1 MIKYVNYLLL
11 LNVKRNEVKLV
22 FSFVKGDRTLIY
34 VKQNKTFVQLIVIHH
49 HFHKSILFFII
60 L

>member
-34 VKQNKTFVQLIVIHH
+34 VKQNKTFV
-49 HFHKSILFFII
+49 
-60 L
+60 